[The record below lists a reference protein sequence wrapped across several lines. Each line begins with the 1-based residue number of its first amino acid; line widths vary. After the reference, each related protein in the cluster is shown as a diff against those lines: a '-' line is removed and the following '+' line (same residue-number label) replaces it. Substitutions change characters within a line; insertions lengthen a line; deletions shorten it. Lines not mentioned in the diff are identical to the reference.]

1 LTPLQ
6 EISNHPGQK
15 HGIRLFIKRDDLVH
29 PTIQGNKW
37 RKLHL
42 LLENLRFGKTDKS
55 WQGIVT
61 FGGAFSNHLHAVAAA
76 GKANNFPTIG
86 IIRGKYV
93 DLDNPTLAFAQAQGM
108 ILHPIDK
115 RAYDAK
121 SSPAIDDILALYPN
135 FYQLPEGGSTEY
147 GVEGCKEIS
156 VEIIQQLRDF
166 DLPAPYN
173 VCVPAG
179 TGCTAAGVTLGLG
192 NNGKTHVF
200 QAATKGV
207 SKEDMDRFFVKYPTQ
222 ITDYQFIE
230 KDYTFGGF
238 ARLTPELRGFIDQFK
253 SETGILLDPIY
264 TGKMMFG
271 IFELMEF
278 GYFGTN
284 AVVVALHT
292 GGLQGWNGIHYL
304 EKK

>member
-1 LTPLQ
+1 MTPLQ
-6 EISNHPGQK
+6 EILNHPGQK
-15 HGIRLFIKRDDLVH
+15 HNIRLFIKRDDLVH

-42 LLENLRFGKTDKS
+42 LLESIAINK
-55 WQGIVT
+55 GIIT
-61 FGGAFSNHLHAVAAA
+61 FGGAFSNHIHAVAAA
-76 GKANNFPTIG
+76 GKAYNFPTIG
-86 IIRGKYV
+86 ILRGKYV
-93 DLDNPTLAFAQAQGM
+93 DLNNPTLAFAQTQGM
-108 ILHPIDK
+108 VLHPIDK
-115 RAYDAK
+115 RDYDAK
-121 SSPAIDDILALYPN
+121 SGVKIDEILTLYPD

-156 VEIIQQLRDF
+156 KEIIQQLQDF
-166 DLPAPYN
+166 DLPAPYH

-179 TGCTAAGVTLGLG
+179 TGCTAAGVILGLG
-192 NNGKTHVF
+192 LKGKTHVF

-207 SKEDMDRFFVKYPTQ
+207 SKDDLDRYFVKYPTQ
-222 ITDYQFIE
+222 MTDYQFIE

-238 ARLTPELRGFIDQFK
+238 ARMTPELETFIEKFEQ
-253 SETGILLDPIY
+253 ETGILLDPIY

-271 IFELMEF
+271 IFELLAL

-292 GGLQGWNGIHYL
+292 GGLQGWDGVHYM

>member
-1 LTPLQ
+1 MTPLQ
-6 EISNHPGQK
+6 EILNHPGQK

-42 LLENLRFGKTDKS
+42 LLESIAINK
-55 WQGIVT
+55 GIVT
-61 FGGAFSNHLHAVAAA
+61 FGGAFSNHIHAVAAA
-76 GKANNFPTIG
+76 GKAYNIPTVG
-86 IIRGKYV
+86 ILRGKYV
-93 DLDNPTLAFAQAQGM
+93 DLDNPTLAFAQEQGM

-115 RAYDAK
+115 RDYDAK
-121 SSPAIDDILALYPN
+121 SSPAIDEILALYPD
-135 FYQLPEGGSTEY
+135 YYLLPEGGSTEY
-147 GVEGCKEIS
+147 GIEGCKEIS
-156 VEIIQQLRDF
+156 LEIIEQLQDF
-166 DLPAPYN
+166 DLPAPYS

-179 TGCTAAGVTLGLG
+179 TGCTAAGVILGLG
-192 NNGKTHVF
+192 LKGKTYVF

-207 SKEDMDRFFVKYPTQ
+207 SKDYMNRYFVKYPTQ

-238 ARLTPELRGFIDQFK
+238 ARLTPELRIFIEKFNT
-253 SETGILLDPIY
+253 ETGILLDPVY

-271 IFELMEF
+271 IFELLAL

-292 GGLQGWNGIHYL
+292 GGMQGWDGVHYL

>member
-1 LTPLQ
+1 MTPLQ
-6 EISNHPGQK
+6 EILNHPGQK
-15 HGIRLFIKRDDLVH
+15 HNIRLFIKRDDLVH

-42 LLENLRFGKTDKS
+42 LLESIAINK
-55 WQGIVT
+55 GIIT
-61 FGGAFSNHLHAVAAA
+61 FGGAFSNHIHAVAAA
-76 GKANNFPTIG
+76 GKAYNFPTIG
-86 IIRGKYV
+86 ILRGKYV
-93 DLDNPTLAFAQAQGM
+93 DLNNPTLAFAQTQGM
-108 ILHPIDK
+108 VLHPIDK
-115 RAYDAK
+115 RDYDAK
-121 SSPAIDDILALYPN
+121 SGVKIDEILTLYPD

-156 VEIIQQLRDF
+156 KEIIQQLQDF
-166 DLPAPYN
+166 DLPAPYH

-179 TGCTAAGVTLGLG
+179 TGCTAAGVILGLG
-192 NNGKTHVF
+192 L
-200 QAATKGV
+200 KG
-207 SKEDMDRFFVKYPTQ
+207 KYPIQ
-222 ITDYQFIE
+222 MTDYQFIE

-238 ARLTPELRGFIDQFK
+238 ARMTPELRIFIEKFNT
-253 SETGILLDPIY
+253 ETGILLDPVY

-271 IFELMEF
+271 IFELLAL

-292 GGLQGWNGIHYL
+292 GGLQGWDGVHYM